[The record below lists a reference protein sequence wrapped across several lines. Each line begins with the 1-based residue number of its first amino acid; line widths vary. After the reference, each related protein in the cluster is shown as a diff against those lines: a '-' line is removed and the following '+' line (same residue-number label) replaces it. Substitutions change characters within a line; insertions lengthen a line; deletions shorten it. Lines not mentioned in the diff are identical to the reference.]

1 MIDIEADDVAVGIK
15 VDDQAFDSL
24 TRFRPG
30 SSREL
35 DVEAIGLRIIMQ
47 LHRKNALRTISPAFQ
62 DEPDVTQSARVE
74 TALGIFS
81 RLQYGDILLDIRPH
95 SSYKPRISLP

>member
-15 VDDQAFDSL
+15 VDDQAFHNL

-35 DVEAIGLRIIMQ
+35 DVEAVGLRIIMQ

-62 DEPDVTQSARVE
+62 DEPDVTQSAKVG
-74 TALGIFS
+74 TALGIF
-81 RLQYGDILLDIRPH
+81 LV
-95 SSYKPRISLP
+95 SSTVTFFLTAIIYLTSKY